1 MDVSALKAQIQ
12 SNRLSNFLIFTG
24 VEWKVQELYISQIGK
39 VLNKEVKR
47 IDAIGD
53 IYSKL
58 SNRSFVV
65 KNYVYVIRDDKDL
78 MTNEDLQDKI
88 EQVVGDNTLIL
99 LVSDVD
105 KRTKFYKRYKD
116 KIIEFEPLKPAVLK
130 KYIQKEINLSDKNCD
145 RLMEVCEYDYGRC
158 LLEIDKVK
166 QYVDGGFN
174 LSEQAQKFDKSRWSI
189 AFESLLDD
197 GTIYQP
203 PKDAIFDFIDAI
215 LDRNLEL
222 TWKLKKQCEAVGEAT
237 MVILSVLY
245 NNAKAVLQVQSCNS
259 KDVSSATGLTGWQI
273 MNAKKHLNR
282 YSIDELHHIMR
293 ICYRCQRGIVV
304 GKIDEEFV
312 VDYLLINIL

>member
-12 SNRLSNFLIFTG
+12 SNTLSNFLIFTG

-65 KNYVYVIRDDKDL
+65 KNYVYVVRDDKDL

-116 KIIEFEPLKPAVLK
+116 KIIEFEPF
-130 KYIQKEINLSDKNCD
+130 S
-145 RLMEVCEYDYGRC
+145 
-158 LLEIDKVK
+158 
-166 QYVDGGFN
+166 FN
-174 LSEQAQKFDKSRWSI
+174 I
-189 AFESLLDD
+189 
-197 GTIYQP
+197 
-203 PKDAIFDFIDAI
+203 
-215 LDRNLEL
+215 
-222 TWKLKKQCEAVGEAT
+222 
-237 MVILSVLY
+237 
-245 NNAKAVLQVQSCNS
+245 
-259 KDVSSATGLTGWQI
+259 
-273 MNAKKHLNR
+273 
-282 YSIDELHHIMR
+282 
-293 ICYRCQRGIVV
+293 
-304 GKIDEEFV
+304 
-312 VDYLLINIL
+312 